1 MDEAFNLDEL
11 ESDLLAELFN
21 IGVGKAADSLSRMV
35 NQEVRLSVPLVEF
48 KAITD
53 MVDYLGRDSV
63 ICSVSQN
70 MRGSFDAR
78 SMLMFQKDSSL
89 EVVRQ
94 LMGDHLSDELVADMQ
109 EEALSEIGNIVLN
122 ACIGSIAHT
131 LDNKFA
137 VDLPEF
143 DQGKPMDLLS
153 SVNAT
158 DDEGVLLIRIHMDL
172 SECAVRGYLVFLL
185 GQASQGNLLKALRDM
200 LEKFSP

>member
-1 MDEAFNLDEL
+1 MIEAIDLDEL

-35 NQEVRLSVPLVEF
+35 NQEVKLSVPAVEF
-48 KAITD
+48 RTIRD
-53 MVDYLGRDSV
+53 MADFLGGDST

-70 MRGSFDAR
+70 MRGAFDAR
-78 SMLMFQKDSSL
+78 SMLMFPEENSM

-94 LMGDHLSDELVADMQ
+94 LMGNHLSDELVADMQ

-122 ACIGSIAHT
+122 ACIGSIATT
-131 LDNKFA
+131 LDHKFD

-153 SVNAT
+153 TTESAE
-158 DDEGVLLIRIHMDL
+158 DEGVLLIRIHMEL
-172 SECAVRGYLVFLL
+172 SECAVKGYLAFLL
-185 GQASQGNLLKALRDM
+185 GPTSQDNLQKALKTM
-200 LEKFSP
+200 LEKFAS

>member
-1 MDEAFNLDEL
+1 MDEAINLDEL

-35 NQEVRLSVPLVEF
+35 NQEVRLSVPAVEF
-48 KAITD
+48 LTIRD
-53 MVDYLGRDSV
+53 MAEYLGSDSV

-78 SMLMFQKDSSL
+78 SMLMFPEENSL

-94 LMGDHLSDELVADMQ
+94 LMGNHLSDELVTDMQ
-109 EEALSEIGNIVLN
+109 EEALNEIGNIVLN
-122 ACIGSIAHT
+122 ACIGSIAAT
-131 LDNKFA
+131 LDHKFD

-153 SVNAT
+153 TAGSTA
-158 DDEGVLLIRIHMDL
+158 DEGVLLIRIHMEL
-172 SECAVRGYLVFLL
+172 SECAVRGYLAFLL
-185 GQASQGNLLKALRDM
+185 GQASQGNLQKVLKVM
-200 LEKFSP
+200 LEKFSS